1 MEEKTKVG
9 IIGLG
14 LIGGSIFKALCA
26 LNYDVFATTRSATT
40 IEQAKKYSP
49 NVSSDMSILKDCGVI
64 FVCTH
69 MNKTEGVLAQL
80 ATILSPETI
89 VTDVCS
95 LKRFISRRTYNYKF
109 IPSHPMAGT
118 EFNGFDYSFETLF
131 EKAKWV
137 VTPLEKTNEADVK
150 TLTNIIKDLKAE
162 PVITN
167 AKEHDEAVALIS
179 HMPML
184 IAQALFKTAQ
194 GNDLA
199 LKLASSGFRDMTRL
213 ALSNEEM
220 ANDMV
225 HLNSDNIQEALLKL
239 YASVGELLDKNYLEQ
254 IKEIKKQREVMYD
267 DGKNVL

>member
-1 MEEKTKVG
+1 MNKDLKIGV
-9 IIGLG
+9 IGLG
-14 LIGGSIFKALCA
+14 LIGGSIFKALSK
-26 LNYDVFATTRSATT
+26 LEYDVYGSSRSAST
-40 IEQAKKYSP
+40 IEAAKKYSP
-49 NVSSDMSILKDCGVI
+49 NVSSDFSILKDCDVI

-80 ATILSPETI
+80 AMILPSTAI
-89 VTDVCS
+89 VSDVCS
-95 LKRFISRRTYNYKF
+95 LKRFISKRTYNYKF

-118 EFNGFDYSFETLF
+118 EFTGFEYSFETLF

-137 VTPLEKTNEADVK
+137 LTPPASMDKSDVDKLVELVEAMGAV
-150 TLTNIIKDLKAE
+150 
-162 PVITN
+162 PVFATP
-167 AKEHDEAVALIS
+167 AEHDEAVALIS

-184 IAQALFKTAQ
+184 ISQALFKTAQ
-194 GNDLA
+194 GNNLA

-225 HLNSDNIQEALLKL
+225 HLNSDNIQEVLLRL
-239 YASVGELLDKNYLEQ
+239 YSSVGDLLDKDYLTQ
-254 IKEIKKQREVMYD
+254 IKQIKTERESMYV

>member
-1 MEEKTKVG
+1 MDKNLKIGV
-9 IIGLG
+9 IGLG

-26 LNYDVFATTRSATT
+26 LKYDVFAATRSEST
-40 IEQAKKYSP
+40 IEKAKQYSP
-49 NVSSDMSILKDCGVI
+49 NVSRDTAILKDCDVV

-80 ATILSPETI
+80 AMILQPTAI

-95 LKRFISRRTYNYKF
+95 LKRFISKRTYNFKF

-118 EFNGFDYSFETLF
+118 EFNGFEYSLEDLF

-137 VTPLEKTNEADVK
+137 VTPPENTADADINK
-150 TLTNIIKDLKAE
+150 LTDIIKDLKAE
-162 PVITN
+162 PIITSPN
-167 AKEHDEAVALIS
+167 EHDEAVALVS

-194 GNDLA
+194 ENDLA

-225 HLNSDNIQEALLKL
+225 HLNSDNIQNVLLKL
-239 YASVGELLDKNYLEQ
+239 YSCVGELLDKDYLEQ
-254 IKEIKKQREVMYD
+254 IKELKTKRQSMYV
-267 DGKNVL
+267 DGKNIL